1 MRKHPVSLF
10 VKKYPPVCG
19 YTLIQVAEEINRITK
34 AGIGCEGIIKK
45 ALDDDNAGQYL
56 SRVCVSFQNQE
67 ER

>member
-1 MRKHPVSLF
+1 MLRHPVSLF
-10 VKKYPPVCG
+10 VKKYPSVCG
-19 YTLIQVAEEINRITK
+19 YTLIKVAEEIIRTTK
-34 AGIGCEGIIKK
+34 AGIGFEGIIKK